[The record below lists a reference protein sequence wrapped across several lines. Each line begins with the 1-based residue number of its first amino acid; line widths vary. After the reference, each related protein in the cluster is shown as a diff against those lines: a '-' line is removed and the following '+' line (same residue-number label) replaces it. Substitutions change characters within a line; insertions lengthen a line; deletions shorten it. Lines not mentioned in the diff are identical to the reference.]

1 MPNYA
6 ATNTQ
11 VQAPQSTNPVNTKSS
26 QVQPQE
32 TSVEVKKTTAPLK
45 RRRKTSLSVS
55 SHLEDKKKNDNE
67 VVIDYSNMPKDTFSL
82 DQMLIHWNNYAD
94 MLNRQGE
101 QLLFS
106 AMKRENP
113 TLENNTIICSL
124 LNNSLATRFE
134 AESVKLLQYI
144 RERLNNYSIKIE
156 TPVTKLEEVKQVY
169 TSRDRFDFM
178 LEKNSLLQDFV
189 VKLKL
194 DLA

>member
-1 MPNYA
+1 
-6 ATNTQ
+6 
-11 VQAPQSTNPVNTKSS
+11 
-26 QVQPQE
+26 
-32 TSVEVKKTTAPLK
+32 
-45 RRRKTSLSVS
+45 
-55 SHLEDKKKNDNE
+55 
-67 VVIDYSNMPKDTFSL
+67 MPKDSFTL
-82 DQMLIHWNNYAD
+82 DQMLKHWNDYAD
-94 MLNRQGE
+94 MLNIQGE

-113 TLENNTIICSL
+113 TLEGTTIICSL

-134 AESVKLLQYI
+134 AENVKLLQYI
-144 RERLNNYSIKIE
+144 REKLNNYLIKIE

>member
-1 MPNYA
+1 MPNS
-6 ATNTQ
+6 ATRNTQ
-11 VQAPQSTNPVNTKSS
+11 VQAPQSTNTVNEAPT

-32 TSVEVKKTTAPLK
+32 TSVEVKRTTAPLK

-55 SHLEDKKKNDNE
+55 SHLEEKKKNDNE
-67 VVIDYSNMPKDTFSL
+67 VVIDYSNMPKDGFTL
-82 DQMLIHWNNYAD
+82 DQMLKHWDDYAD
-94 MLNRQGE
+94 MLNIQGE

-113 TLENNTIICSL
+113 ILEGTTIICSL

-134 AESVKLLQYI
+134 VENVKLLQYI
-144 RERLNNYSIKIE
+144 REKLNNYSIKIE

-169 TSRDRFDFM
+169 TSRDRYDFM

>member
-1 MPNYA
+1 MPKSTA
-6 ATNTQ
+6 RNTQ
-11 VQAPQSTNPVNTKSS
+11 VQAPQSPSPVNKTPIK
-26 QVQPQE
+26 VQPQE
-32 TSVEVKKTTAPLK
+32 TSVEAKRITAPLK
-45 RRRKTSLSVS
+45 RSRRTSLSVT
-55 SHLEDKKKNDNE
+55 SHLEEKKKNDNE
-67 VVIDYSNMPKDTFSL
+67 VVIDYSNMPKDSFTL
-82 DQMLIHWNNYAD
+82 DQMLKHWNDYAD
-94 MLNRQGE
+94 MLNIQGE

-113 TLENNTIICSL
+113 TLEGNTIICSL

-134 AESVKLLQYI
+134 AENIKLLQYI
-144 RERLNNYSIKIE
+144 REKLNNYSLKIE

-178 LEKNSLLQDFV
+178 LEKNGLLQDFV